1 MMHSVVLAR
10 RPQGNPVETDFALRE
25 APLPEVTEGSF
36 LTRNT
41 FVSLDAGFRNWM
53 NEDSGDEV
61 LPAMGLDEPVMGL
74 VLAEVMESKHPD
86 YVVGDK
92 LMARFAW
99 QTHSLSDGSDFIARL
114 PAELE
119 FNPSAYMGVL
129 GDTGMSAYFGMTD
142 IAKPTAEDCVL
153 ISGAGGAVGTI
164 AGQIGKLSG
173 ARVVG
178 IVGTQ
183 SKADWLCDTVGYDAA
198 VVRSGNTP
206 LTEAI
211 GAACPDGVDVFFDNV
226 GGQTLEAVISNM
238 NHRGRLVLCGA
249 ISGYGV
255 TPHGP
260 NNLFELITKELSIEG
275 FMTHFR
281 HDRYDEAREQLSQW
295 LRDGLIHSPE
305 HRLEGSRTLAK
316 PLQIYLPARTSAK
329 RLWRSKRDAVGKASM
344 ISSALPIRGSRA
356 LGQSMLACDVTIGQ
370 RGTQRSSCSG
380 IGITGRRTN
389 TVPRT
394 V

>member
-10 RPQGNPVETDFALRE
+10 RPLGNPVEADFAVRE
-25 APLPEVTEGSF
+25 APLPKVGEGFF

-61 LPAMGLDEPVMGL
+61 LPAMELDEPVMGL
-74 VLAEVMESKHPD
+74 VLAEVLESKHPD
-86 YVVGDK
+86 YLVGDK

-114 PAELE
+114 PGELE

-142 IAKPTAEDCVL
+142 IAKPTADDCVL

-164 AGQIGKLSG
+164 AGQIAKLSG
-173 ARVVG
+173 ARVAG
-178 IVGTQ
+178 IVGSQ
-183 SKADWLCDTVGYDAA
+183 AKADWLCNTLGYDSA
-198 VVRSGNTP
+198 VVRSGDTP
-206 LTEAI
+206 LAEAI
-211 GAACPDGVDVFFDNV
+211 GKACPDGVDVFFDNV

-238 NHRGRLVLCGA
+238 NHRGRMVLCGA
-249 ISGYGV
+249 ISTYGV

-260 NNLFELITKELSIEG
+260 NNLFELITKELSVEG

-281 HDRYDEAREQLSQW
+281 HDRYDEAREQLSKW
-295 LRDGLIHSPE
+295 LRNGVIQSPE
-305 HRLEGSRTLAK
+305 HRLEG
-316 PLQIYLPARTSAK
+316 IEN
-329 RLWRSKRDAVGKASM
+329 VGKAFADLFAGENFGKT
-344 ISSALPIRGSRA
+344 IVAL
-356 LGQSMLACDVTIGQ
+356 
-370 RGTQRSSCSG
+370 
-380 IGITGRRTN
+380 
-389 TVPRT
+389 
-394 V
+394 

>member
-10 RPQGNPVETDFALRE
+10 RPAGNPVEADFAVMSE
-25 APLPEVTEGSF
+25 SLPEIPEGCF
-36 LTRNT
+36 LTRNDY
-41 FVSLDAGFRNWM
+41 VSLDAGFRNWM
-53 NEDSGDEV
+53 NEDSGDEI
-61 LPAMGLDEPVMGL
+61 LPAMPLQAPVMGL
-74 VLAEVMESKHPD
+74 VLAEVLESKHPD
-86 YVVGDK
+86 YAVGDK

-99 QTHSLSDGSDFIARL
+99 QTHSLSDGTDFIARL

-164 AGQIGKLSG
+164 AGQIAKLSG
-173 ARVVG
+173 ARVAG
-178 IVGTQ
+178 IVGSQ
-183 SKADWLCDTVGYDAA
+183 GKAAWLCDTLGYDAA
-198 VVRSGNTP
+198 IVRSGNTP
-206 LTEAI
+206 LDEAI
-211 GAACPDGVDVFFDNV
+211 SEACPDGVDVFFDNV

-238 NHRGRLVLCGA
+238 NYRGRLVLCGA

-260 NNLFELITKELSIEG
+260 NNLFELITKELSVEG

-295 LRDGLIHSPE
+295 LREGVIQSPE
-305 HRLEGSRTLAK
+305 HRLDGIEN
-316 PLQIYLPARTSAK
+316 
-329 RLWRSKRDAVGKASM
+329 VGKAFADLFAGENFGKT
-344 ISSALPIRGSRA
+344 IVAL
-356 LGQSMLACDVTIGQ
+356 
-370 RGTQRSSCSG
+370 
-380 IGITGRRTN
+380 
-389 TVPRT
+389 
-394 V
+394 